1 MAKEPKKPIS
11 ISMAELKKLPR
22 NEQRRYLDLG
32 YVEGVEPPAV
42 QAEVELAKAEAAKPK
57 A

>member
-42 QAEVELAKAEAAKPK
+42 QAEAELAKAEAAKPK